1 MGYTYSDYKYRING
15 VISTDKTVLQNM
27 EILASAAGAWVTY
40 DTHAGR
46 WSAIINKSEDS
57 IASFNDS
64 NIIGPINVSGTGF
77 TDLYNSVHVE
87 FPHVDLNDQTDYINI
102 DIPTVD
108 RYPNEFDNVL
118 QLQYDIINDPVQAE
132 QLGLIELKQ
141 SRIDHV
147 INFVTDFSKI
157 GLKAGDV
164 IDVTNSVYG
173 YDSKKFRIITL
184 TEIDGDEGNLNLEI
198 TALEYDENVYNIGDL
213 YRYQRSNSTGITS
226 IGSIGIPGTPTVTL
240 SDVSS
245 RPHITVESTAPTGVV
260 EGMQFWLTN
269 DVPPAVT
276 IDSNRV
282 YKLLETVTPT
292 GNANVFAF
300 GTQVQLDYDKL
311 DNQNFLIKS
320 RGINSVTSGPFSS
333 PTGSIYYAPKQV
345 TDAVSDTTGAINS
358 DGTSAL
364 VNALGVATLLNK
376 LSGLFSSNSSAGGLF
391 KTIFDVFNSDTA
403 YDILNDAGNLKT
415 ISQDS
420 LNWLKSKGSGPVLL
434 VQSGFATVPY
444 NTLTDYNVTTFTAPY
459 TGYYKVKYNINWGGN
474 VGTFGNVGYP
484 AVGEMGTKTSQI
496 SCNKT
501 LVNQGA
507 DLSFTGGYSSKYEDH
522 IIEGVFYATA
532 TNFINLGLAVEQIYD
547 TTYDTVCGVNAE
559 VTLFRYDQMQGV
571 TLTT

>member
-226 IGSIGIPGTPTVTL
+226 IGSIGIP
-240 SDVSS
+240 
-245 RPHITVESTAPTGVV
+245 
-260 EGMQFWLTN
+260 
-269 DVPPAVT
+269 
-276 IDSNRV
+276 
-282 YKLLETVTPT
+282 
-292 GNANVFAF
+292 
-300 GTQVQLDYDKL
+300 
-311 DNQNFLIKS
+311 
-320 RGINSVTSGPFSS
+320 
-333 PTGSIYYAPKQV
+333 
-345 TDAVSDTTGAINS
+345 
-358 DGTSAL
+358 
-364 VNALGVATLLNK
+364 
-376 LSGLFSSNSSAGGLF
+376 
-391 KTIFDVFNSDTA
+391 
-403 YDILNDAGNLKT
+403 
-415 ISQDS
+415 
-420 LNWLKSKGSGPVLL
+420 
-434 VQSGFATVPY
+434 
-444 NTLTDYNVTTFTAPY
+444 
-459 TGYYKVKYNINWGGN
+459 
-474 VGTFGNVGYP
+474 
-484 AVGEMGTKTSQI
+484 
-496 SCNKT
+496 
-501 LVNQGA
+501 
-507 DLSFTGGYSSKYEDH
+507 
-522 IIEGVFYATA
+522 
-532 TNFINLGLAVEQIYD
+532 
-547 TTYDTVCGVNAE
+547 
-559 VTLFRYDQMQGV
+559 
-571 TLTT
+571 